1 MARTK
6 KEDEKAILPKKRY
19 IAKYE
24 NFSFDV
30 QAVDENG
37 KPKVRMT
44 NTGNPMY
51 DKDGNT
57 IPIHITKKFTYVG
70 KVMKG
75 GFVTGNISEFIFDP
89 NDTSPQNVI
98 IGKRLE
104 QLDADRGVEMEV
116 EDKYEMNANPQA
128 WEAKKKA
135 KDAEKE
141 LSELKEAMNDPEAL
155 SKRLEEL
162 TRPQ

>member
-1 MARTK
+1 MARPK
-6 KEDEKAILPKKRY
+6 KEEEKKPLPKIRY

-30 QAVDENG
+30 QSVDENG
-37 KPKVRMT
+37 KAKVRMT

-75 GFVTGNISEFIFDP
+75 GFLTGNISEYIFDP

-98 IGKRLE
+98 VGKRLE
-104 QLDADRGVEMEV
+104 QLDKDRGVEVEV
-116 EDKYEMNANPQA
+116 EDKYEKTDNPQA
-128 WEAKKKA
+128 WEAKQKA
-135 KDAEKE
+135 IETETKLKDLEEK
-141 LSELKEAMNDPEAL
+141 LNDPEEL
-155 SKRLEEL
+155 QRRLEEL
-162 TRPQ
+162 TRP